1 MVVMEACVII
11 ILLAFLQ
18 TFSAQTTIRGL
29 YPPVTEL
36 SKFKSVTASST
47 CGLNNV
53 RMAYCMSS
61 TNNVTL
67 TTCTQLSCLLDC
79 CSSCGKTKPNNLNLL
94 SGTLVQITQ
103 SSDVRA
109 GSTVGSQSS
118 SFRAGS
124 YATYSTLAA
133 ANVPQ
138 QGFSISAWVKQQ
150 NGNIGYDLSFFS
162 KEKFRLCSLLLFT
175 MFRPLTLQ
183 LICLQCLLLGLL

>member
-1 MVVMEACVII
+1 MDVMESYGII

-61 TNNVTL
+61 TNNETL
-67 TTCTQLSCLLDC
+67 TTCTQMNCLLDC
-79 CSSCGKTKPNNLNLL
+79 CSTCGKTKPNNLNLL

-103 SSDVRA
+103 NSDVRA
-109 GSTVGSQSS
+109 GSAVGSQSS
-118 SFRAGS
+118 SFGAGS
-124 YATYSTLAA
+124 YATYSNLAA
-133 ANVPQ
+133 SNVQ
-138 QGFSISAWVKQQ
+138 QRGFSISAWVKQQ
-150 NGNIGYDLSFFS
+150 NGNVGYDLTFVR
-162 KEKFRLCSLLLFT
+162 KRNYVY
-175 MFRPLTLQ
+175 TLYF
-183 LICLQCLLLGLL
+183 CLAKVAYSAY